1 MDISVIIVNYNTCNL
16 TQNCID
22 SIFFHT
28 RGVSFEVIV
37 VDNASSDESVE
48 ILGKDNRIKL
58 IKSEEN
64 LGFGR
69 ANNWGY
75 AHSSGK
81 YLFLLN
87 SDTMLMNN
95 ALKLFFDKME
105 QLPDDVACLGTLLFT
120 DETCTNYGH
129 SYAEF
134 AGGFQLLYQLFL
146 SRTLGKIGLR
156 FGKQLPEGQTNS
168 ETFFRVPHLIG
179 ADIFMR
185 CAVAEKCGLFDP
197 DFFMYYEE
205 TEMQFRYTQKGYF
218 IFIYREPRIVH
229 LEGKSSEKVVL
240 KKNAWR
246 LMQLTRSQI
255 LYVKKV
261 FKSKWY
267 VGAYKLALFF
277 IMGSFLVIHPCYDWK
292 TRKGCFIHLIELLK
306 L

>member
-1 MDISVIIVNYNTCNL
+1 MDVSVIIVNYNTYSL

-22 SIFFHT
+22 SIYLHT
-28 RGVSFEVIV
+28 KGLSFEVIV

-48 ILGKDNRIKL
+48 MLGKDNRIKL

-75 AHSSGK
+75 AHSTGK

-87 SDTMLMNN
+87 SDTIIMNN
-95 ALKLFFDKME
+95 ALKLFYDKME
-105 QLPDDVACLGTLLFT
+105 QLPDNIACLGTLLFT
-120 DETCTNYGH
+120 DETCTRHGH

-146 SRTLGKIGLR
+146 SRTLSKFGMK
-156 FGKQLPEGQTNS
+156 FGKCLSDGQSNS
-168 ETFFRVPHLIG
+168 ETFFRVPQLIG
-179 ADIFMR
+179 ADMFMR
-185 CAVAEKCGLFDP
+185 RDVAEKYGLFDS

-205 TEMQFRYTQKGYF
+205 TEMQFRYTQKGYL

-229 LEGKSSEKVVL
+229 LEGKSSDKVVL
-240 KKNAWR
+240 KKSAWK
-246 LMQLTRSQI
+246 LMQLTRSQV

-267 VGAYKLALFF
+267 IGAYKLTLFF
-277 IMGSFLVIHPCYDWK
+277 IMASFLVIHPWYDWK
-292 TRKGCFIHLIELLK
+292 TRKVCFRHLMKIIK
-306 L
+306 I